1 MNERII
7 DLRKALKLTQTEF
20 GQRLGVGKTAIS
32 KLEKGERNITEQMI
46 KSICREFRVNEEWLR
61 NDTGEMFV
69 AVEDPT
75 AAYIAELLMDVDHPL
90 KPVINSILQTY
101 AELNEKN
108 KEVFEYIL
116 DEFIENLNKNKK

>member
-1 MNERII
+1 MNERF
-7 DLRKALKLTQTEF
+7 KALRIALNLTQQEF
-20 GQRLGVGKTAIS
+20 GDKLGLLKSAVS
-32 KLEKGERNITEQMI
+32 KIESNKQNVTEQLI
-46 KSICREFRVNEEWLR
+46 LIICREFRVNEKWLR
-61 NDTGEMFV
+61 NGTGEMFV